1 MSSEIVYCGG
11 GRVDGDA
18 EGAGDGC
25 DDEINGALGWNGGGE
40 IGVGASEI
48 EGRIGAGSAIW
59 IETAPVGSADP
70 PLDATTEDEAV
81 ADGIGAMPMNGMA
94 GSISLAP
101 TLAGEVAAGIGEV
114 PSPPGGSGL
123 QSIRSEPAGTT
134 TGASIGAN

>member
-18 EGAGDGC
+18 EGAGGGC
-25 DDEINGALGWNGGGE
+25 DDEIDGALGWNGGGE
-40 IGVGASEI
+40 IGVGAI
-48 EGRIGAGSAIW
+48 ETAGRIGAGSAIW

-70 PLDATTEDEAV
+70 PLEATVEGEAV
-81 ADGIGAMPMNGMA
+81 AVGRGAIPKSGMA

-101 TLAGEVAAGIGEV
+101 PLESEVAAGDGET
-114 PSPPGGSGL
+114 PNPPGGTGL